1 VAQIYT
7 GRTSGAQVVS
17 ALTIEGL
24 PAFRKALKQL
34 GPEWPK
40 ELTRAHRDI
49 AKIAER
55 VSQAEARRMGGVH
68 AKAAGAIRG
77 TGNMRNAKVGVKPS
91 RSKRAGTAM
100 ANVAFW
106 GALKRTGHPNFVSG
120 GEKSGKRQHPIWV
133 GDTWD
138 AAVAGQGPYAIN
150 TALARHMD
158 DIQDAYMA
166 ALDRLASAA
175 FPDN

>member
-1 VAQIYT
+1 VAEFNT
-7 GRTSGAQVVS
+7 GTTRGAQVVS
-17 ALTIEGL
+17 ALSVQGL
-24 PAFRKALKQL
+24 PSFRKALKEL

-40 ELTRAHRDI
+40 QLTQAHRDI

-55 VSQAEARRMGGVH
+55 VSQNEARSMGGVF
-68 AKAAGAIRG
+68 AKAAPAIRG
-77 TGNMRNAKVGVKPS
+77 TGNARNAKVGVKPS
-91 RSKRAGTAM
+91 KSARAGTAM

-106 GALKRTGHPNFVSG
+106 GAKKRTGWYGKKRSPN
-120 GEKSGKRQHPIWV
+120 GKEQHPEWV
-133 GDTWD
+133 GSSWD

-158 DIQDAYMA
+158 DIQDAYLA

>member
-1 VAQIYT
+1 MNT
-7 GRTSGAQVVS
+7 GTTRGAQVVS
-17 ALTIEGL
+17 ALSVQGL
-24 PAFRKALKQL
+24 PSFRKALKEL

-40 ELTRAHRDI
+40 QLTQAHRDI

-55 VSQAEARRMGGVH
+55 VSQSEARSMGGVF
-68 AKAAGAIRG
+68 AKAAPAIRG
-77 TGNMRNAKVGVKPS
+77 TGNARNAKVGVKPS
-91 RSKRAGTAM
+91 KSARAGTAM

-106 GALKRTGHPNFVSG
+106 GALKRTGDNRAG
-120 GEKSGKRQHPIWV
+120 RRNGKRQHPIWV
-133 GDTWD
+133 GDSWD

-150 TALARHMD
+150 TSLARHMD